1 MGPGIGFRWGP
12 VDWPFIGKP
21 FKKKEEDVANNGGT
35 RGRARQARMVVGGR
49 KSLDELEDPFNWFM

>member
-12 VDWPFIGKP
+12 VDWPLIGEP
-21 FKKKEEDVANNGGT
+21 FKKKEEDVAKDDGT

-49 KSLDELEDPFNWFM
+49 KALDELEDPFNWFM